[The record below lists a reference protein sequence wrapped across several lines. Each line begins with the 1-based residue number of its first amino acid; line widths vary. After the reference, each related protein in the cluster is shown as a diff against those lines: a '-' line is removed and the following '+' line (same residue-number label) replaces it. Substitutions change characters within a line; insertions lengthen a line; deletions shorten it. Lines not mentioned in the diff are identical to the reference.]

1 MLSDRNFKV
10 NRDGV
15 LIEYQS
21 SSRSLPLLISPLF
34 DRVNLL
40 AWAKN
45 NWEFINTH
53 LQQFG
58 SLLFRNFNV
67 GKVEEFQKFIELIS
81 QSSLLEYTNRSTPR
95 TQVSGRIYTST
106 EYSPKQ
112 SILLHNENSY
122 SSTWPMKIG
131 FFCVQPSPQGGETP
145 LADSRKVFQR
155 IHPTIR
161 KQFTLKQ
168 VMYVRNYGEID
179 LPWQT
184 TFQTESK
191 SEVERYCNSTGIKF
205 EWRGSEK
212 LRTHQVCQAVAKHP
226 NTHEMVWFNQAHLFH
241 ISSLPPVV
249 RESLL
254 DLFAEDDIPR
264 NSYYGDGSPIEDS
277 VLDEIRGIY
286 QEEAVTFS
294 WNKGDILILD
304 NMLTAHGRMPFS
316 GERKV
321 LVGMS

>member
-1 MLSDRNFKV
+1 MNEKVSKV
-10 NRDGV
+10 NREDV
-15 LIEYQS
+15 SIVYPS
-21 SSRSLPLLISPLF
+21 SGQFFPLLVSPIL
-34 DRVNLL
+34 DRVSLVE
-40 AWAKN
+40 WAKG
-45 NWEFINTH
+45 NWGFINSN

-67 GKVEEFQKFIELIS
+67 GKVEEFQKLIELIS

-95 TQVSGRIYTST
+95 TQVNGRIYTST

-112 SILLHNENSY
+112 AILLHNENSY

-168 VMYVRNYGEID
+168 VMYVRNFGEID

-184 TFQTESK
+184 VFQTESK
-191 SEVERYCNSTGIKF
+191 LEVEHYCQSMGIRF
-205 EWRGSEK
+205 EWRGSDK
-212 LRTHQVCQAVAKHP
+212 LRTCQVCQAVAKHP

-254 DLFAEDDIPR
+254 DLFTEEDLPR

-286 QEEAVTFS
+286 QEEATTFS